1 VSAGQIFRTPYVT
14 SKGYVVLI
22 QQGED
27 GFGNPI
33 FEEVHHVPGSRG
45 YTSARPRQ
53 IYRSMPEARR
63 AVEAIYSESVALAQA
78 RTADAHAKQVHTW
91 EAWQVAADAFEEAGK
106 KDVAE
111 RIRRETENLRTNLS
125 RRELLH
131 VAIRA
136 ASRVMEGKR
145 PTEKLFARARIAAG
159 NAVYIRDRLAGT
171 SRHRSVKNQG
181 DIGSIARRAVTL
193 ARRLHW
199 GPDTG
204 SIRYPDWAER
214 LGTRRRR

>member
-1 VSAGQIFRTPYVT
+1 MSAGQIFRTPYVT

-33 FEEVHHVPGSRG
+33 FEEVHHVPGSHG

-63 AVEAIYSESVALAQA
+63 AVEAIYGESAILKRA
-78 RTADAHAKQVHTW
+78 RAADAHAKQVHTW
-91 EAWQVAADAFEEAGK
+91 EAWQVAADAFEEAGRT
-106 KDVAE
+106 DIAE
-111 RIRRETENLRTNLS
+111 RLRRESESLRVNWT

-131 VAIRA
+131 VAIQA
-136 ASRVMEGKR
+136 ASHAMEGKR
-145 PTEKLFARARIAAG
+145 PTEKLFAKARGKAFDAIRRA
-159 NAVYIRDRLAGT
+159 DRLTGT
-171 SRHRSVKNQG
+171 NHHRSVKNSA

-199 GPDTG
+199 GPGAG
-204 SIRYPDWAER
+204 SLHYPRWLSR
-214 LGTRRRR
+214 LGTKRRR